1 MRENILKKIVNVTR
15 KERFYIMNT
24 FKKFVSYYKPYQ
36 HLFFMDLFCAFIV
49 SVIDLSFPFI
59 LNILNRG
66 LFLKESQNI
75 IKTIGFVGIALLI
88 MYIIRYLAQY
98 FITSWGHIMGARM
111 ESDMRR
117 DLFSHLQKLSFSYYD
132 KNNTGEMMSRIVS
145 DLFDISE
152 LAHHGPENIFMSVLK
167 ITGAFLILLLISFKL
182 TLILFSVTAIM
193 IIFSFYR
200 NKIMRKVFMDNR
212 LKIAGVNSRV
222 QDSLSGIRVV
232 KSFANEDYEN
242 ERFEKSNGLFLESK
256 NKSYM
261 AMGSYMAGNSFFQG
275 LFYTIIIVVGGLLIA
290 QKELIV
296 TDLALYVL
304 YVNIYMNP
312 IELLINFTE
321 QFQKGYAGFRRFMEI
336 IDTKPEIVD
345 APNAKPLTNVNG
357 DIEYKDVSFSY
368 EEDVKI
374 LNHLNV
380 KIKAGE
386 TMALVGPSGGGKTT
400 FCSLL
405 PRFYEVSD
413 GSILIDG
420 KDVRSLTLN
429 SLRSAIGIVQQDVYI
444 FSGSIKDNIAYGKLD
459 ADDIEIAEA
468 AKNANIHDFIMSLK
482 DGYDTY
488 VGERGTRL
496 SGGQKQRIAIARV
509 FLKNPKI
516 LILDEATSALDN
528 ESERHIQESLER
540 LSKNRTTIVIAHR
553 LSTIRNAD
561 EIVVITDEG
570 IVERGKHTQL
580 LENDGLYAKYYNM
593 QFEGIDNDIIV

>member
-1 MRENILKKIVNVTR
+1 MRIFR
-15 KERFYIMNT
+15 KFI
-24 FKKFVSYYKPYQ
+24 SYYKPYRF
-36 HLFFMDLFCAFIV
+36 LFYMDLFCALVV
-49 SVIDLSFPFI
+49 SAIDLSFPLI

-66 LFLKESQNI
+66 LFLGEAQNI
-75 IKTIGFVGIALLI
+75 YRMIGFVGVALLLL
-88 MYIIRYLAQY
+88 YGVRYCAQY
-98 FITSWGHIMGARM
+98 FITSWGHIMGSRM

-167 ITGAFLILLLISFKL
+167 LSGSFIILLLLNRKL
-182 TLILFSVTAIM
+182 TLILFAVTVGM
-193 IIFSFYR
+193 IGFSFFR
-200 NKIMRKVFMDNR
+200 NKKMRAVFMDNR

-242 ERFEKSNGLFLESK
+242 DRFETSNRLFLESK
-256 NKSYM
+256 NSSYQT
-261 AMGSYMAGNSFFQG
+261 MGSYMAGNSFFQG
-275 LFYTIIIVVGGLLIA
+275 LFYTIILVVGGILIA
-290 QKELIV
+290 RNELVV

-336 IDTKPEIVD
+336 ADTKPEIVD
-345 APNAKPLTNVNG
+345 NPGAVRLENVKG
-357 DIEYKDVSFSY
+357 DIEYKNVTFRYEDDV
-368 EEDVKI
+368 DVLSNI
-374 LNHLNV
+374 NV
-380 KIKAGE
+380 KIEAGK

-405 PRFYEVSD
+405 PRFYEVT
-413 GSILIDG
+413 GGNVLIDG
-420 KDVRSLTLN
+420 KDVRSLTLK

-444 FSGSIKDNIAYGKLD
+444 FSGTIKDNIAYGRLD
-459 ADDIEIAEA
+459 ATDEEVEEA
-468 AKNANIHDFIMSLK
+468 ARNANIHDFILSLK

-509 FLKNPKI
+509 FLKDPKI

-528 ESERHIQESLER
+528 ESEKHIQESLER
-540 LSKNRTTIVIAHR
+540 LSQNRTTIVIAHR

-561 EIVVITDEG
+561 EIAVITDEG
-570 IVERGKHTQL
+570 INERGSHSEL
-580 LENDGLYAKYYNM
+580 LGKGGLYARYYNL
-593 QFEGIDNDIIV
+593 QFEGIENNVS